1 MVTMKEKNEKELAQH
16 NAEMKELVRI
26 IDHEH
31 KLREFMNRKV
41 LYCSSRVQYCT
52 SSGEHKAWCQY

>member
-26 IDHEH
+26 IDHER

-41 LYCSSRVQYCT
+41 RICFNGHVLFDTVDS
-52 SSGEHKAWCQY
+52 

>member
-1 MVTMKEKNEKELAQH
+1 MVTMKEKNGKELAQH

-26 IDHEH
+26 IDHER

-41 LYCSSRVQYCT
+41 SVCFYSST
-52 SSGEHKAWCQY
+52 GHP